1 MEPRHHPLPDG
12 RRLVIREAA
21 PDDARAVLAYVETIA
36 GVSDNLT
43 FGPGEF
49 GIELADEVRIIQRFR
64 DDPQQLYLVAE
75 VEGELVGGLTFMAGT
90 RPRIRHAGE
99 LGMSVLRSHWR
110 LGIGSRLL
118 DALIAQRRQE
128 AIDYAAYLA
137 KVVELT
143 RQISGPARGSTYP
156 VDINSPLR
164 CAMYDNL
171 RGIENLS
178 DRLVDQR
185 RVAEVPDAAAAAAL
199 AVDDAIRAVR
209 KADWRGNRFKERE
222 VLNAVRSVF
231 ADAGLAEQLFN
242 IVKAQRDG

>member
-36 GVSDNLT
+36 GESDNLT

-118 DALIAQRRQE
+118 DALIAWARAGGTIRKLDLRVRIDNEAAIALYRGRGFELEGTIRR
-128 AIDYAAYLA
+128 AFCIDG
-137 KVVELT
+137 VF
-143 RQISGPARGSTYP
+143 
-156 VDINSPLR
+156 VDHF
-164 CAMYDNL
+164 AM
-171 RGIENLS
+171 
-178 DRLVDQR
+178 
-185 RVAEVPDAAAAAAL
+185 
-199 AVDDAIRAVR
+199 
-209 KADWRGNRFKERE
+209 
-222 VLNAVRSVF
+222 
-231 ADAGLAEQLFN
+231 GLAL
-242 IVKAQRDG
+242 D